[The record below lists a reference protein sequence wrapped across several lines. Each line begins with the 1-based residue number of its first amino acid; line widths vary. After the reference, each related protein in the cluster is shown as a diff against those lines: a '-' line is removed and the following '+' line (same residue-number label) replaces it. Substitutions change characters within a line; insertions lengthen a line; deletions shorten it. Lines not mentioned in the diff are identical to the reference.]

1 MGAKR
6 IIIPN
11 TAQGDSWLVSVMP
24 QKKPM
29 LWVRVRSRYRSFVKK
44 VKTLGTLRKKPSQ
57 LTISRDPFPNELKNM
72 ILAFLEADLQEAQA
86 SIVHDRSIFRNE
98 GEGRPYITTEESN
111 DFRRRYAVILDARR
125 PIRSLAL
132 VSRSWYQASTPFLYA
147 RPFLFGIDQL
157 QSLRKTVCDRHK
169 EIADFVKHPVMIF
182 RRMNKTEY
190 DFRPL
195 PMVAERPIMTFKS
208 VLSIQC
214 ACKNLSS
221 LTIEI
226 PSQRKDGRPLQN
238 GAELFLEGA
247 EGASIKNPASTDW
260 ALSVSTLS
268 NWHSRAPGE
277 QAYPSSELPTF
288 LVLHT
293 IHIANSS
300 IQISQRPRRSVFT
313 AAKFPQLRNLTLENN
328 EIQQD
333 ILHDILLELE
343 LDRLLLFGSNETDF
357 LEDVLLRGGEPDRW
371 GHVKATLHGVT
382 HLTLKHD
389 PQNHRVCMRL
399 LGTKMRKLETLTYFV
414 DTAEV
419 STFSTRMVS
428 FLEEGKDNHLGAEGL
443 TAPGRIRLGEGPGSK
458 WFRGRGGLP
467 TGYATNGAGF

>member
-1 MGAKR
+1 
-6 IIIPN
+6 
-11 TAQGDSWLVSVMP
+11 
-24 QKKPM
+24 
-29 LWVRVRSRYRSFVKK
+29 
-44 VKTLGTLRKKPSQ
+44 
-57 LTISRDPFPNELKNM
+57 M

-247 EGASIKNPASTDW
+247 EGASIKNVRIIGCLCIVNPGVPA
-260 ALSVSTLS
+260 
-268 NWHSRAPGE
+268 R
-277 QAYPSSELPTF
+277 F
-288 LVLHT
+288 
-293 IHIANSS
+293 
-300 IQISQRPRRSVFT
+300 
-313 AAKFPQLRNLTLENN
+313 
-328 EIQQD
+328 
-333 ILHDILLELE
+333 
-343 LDRLLLFGSNETDF
+343 DRLGTLCLNSVQLAFPGPWRTSIPILRTSYF
-357 LEDVLLRGGEPDRW
+357 L
-371 GHVKATLHGVT
+371 
-382 HLTLKHD
+382 
-389 PQNHRVCMRL
+389 
-399 LGTKMRKLETLTYFV
+399 
-414 DTAEV
+414 
-419 STFSTRMVS
+419 
-428 FLEEGKDNHLGAEGL
+428 
-443 TAPGRIRLGEGPGSK
+443 
-458 WFRGRGGLP
+458 
-467 TGYATNGAGF
+467 GFAYDSYRE